1 MIWDGW
7 IYTVLKYLGLV
18 LSFEK
23 HLLSFMCMDGFLACL
38 SAQQMC
44 TVSMEGR
51 TEYQILLE
59 LELVVRSLI
68 GARNWTQIPIKSR
81 SYS

>member
-1 MIWDGW
+1 
-7 IYTVLKYLGLV
+7 
-18 LSFEK
+18 
-23 HLLSFMCMDGFLACL
+23 
-38 SAQQMC
+38 
-44 TVSMEGR
+44 VSMEGR